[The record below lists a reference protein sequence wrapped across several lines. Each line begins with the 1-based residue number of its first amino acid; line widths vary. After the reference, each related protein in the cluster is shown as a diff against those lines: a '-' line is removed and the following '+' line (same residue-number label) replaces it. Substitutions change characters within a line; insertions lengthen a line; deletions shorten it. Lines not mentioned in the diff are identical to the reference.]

1 MKRAIT
7 LYIGESRADLADD
20 GFVLFNYALAN
31 LTNPAVQRNS
41 WSQGVTLPRT
51 PANDA
56 IFGDAFRLDRNAGA
70 GGTGAAFSASRKTP
84 FTIYADS
91 GEILTAGYCKLTSVT
106 RDGYEVQLFGGLGEL
121 VYNLSY
127 DADGN
132 KRTLASL
139 DYGVDLDFVINAH
152 AVKEAW
158 AMLRYGASLTKTGRT
173 AARFLQKDGTLTG
186 NNASFWVDTFDVVA
200 GSTYEVECQQTSNNA
215 YANVVAYDSG
225 GGVLGWF
232 KISNTGGVVTMTITM
247 PAATATIAV
256 QGSVNIT
263 PSVTLQAP
271 RWNVLNF
278 APCYNGIPGNA
289 FSPDKAL
296 AIPSEVSIPD
306 TKTGGYDAAN
316 TGGYTLVTFPEALD
330 EWAVKDFRSYLQ
342 RPVLRVW
349 KLLEA
354 LADPVNNGGWTID
367 LSDINNYISWPYYGA
382 WLTRPLL
389 PSLGTYKQ
397 EAGVAS
403 ISGYSPWTTGSTLIE
418 YTITG
423 APANASVTA
432 KMTFKPTFDIDD
444 AGGAA
449 SLKTFAALAGY
460 RVEMVTFLQPIAYDA
475 NNLKLAAGKT
485 TPLYKGA
492 NTYAASAIAQMCGY
506 TPDALNGEYAPAVEE
521 TAYSLVSTDTYVR
534 DAAVT
539 IEVEATDIDHVEVV
553 AKHYLLTLRAD
564 GVKLV
569 ALSGAALYDG
579 IVPRTPDQQCASD
592 HTGTATTNSGETL
605 RSGARVTKEMLLT
618 TGGTPAEYLL
628 SLCKVFGLLLVAD
641 SATKTARLL
650 KRESFYKN
658 EVIDL
663 SERIDRSREMEL
675 VPLSFDAKWYDWKL
689 AGSGG
694 AFEQEY
700 KEAEGV
706 EYGMQRVDTNYDF
719 DANAKDILSGLA
731 LKSCAAVLDSSKYWC
746 YADNGGDF
754 SPAVFLY
761 AGCMQTLWDGSG
773 NGEDFP
779 VPVAP
784 SAGVVQYNPDYDF
797 YDPAAFGRAEFRDKD
812 NKGLDGADVL
822 LDLAGF
828 TTIDHATISDDIS
841 AMTALNGGTP
851 CWLLSDGA
859 SVAVPDFCRVYY
871 DSFADLIRATYDM
884 GAPRQIAIPGMTYP
898 AGKTIYAQAWRDY
911 IRDRLS
917 ASGKVLR
924 CRVRLDGLKVG
935 TELLRKFYWYGG
947 SLWVINS
954 ISNYSLTTFDPAEVE
969 LVQVRDK
976 DAYLNGQY

>member
-51 PANDA
+51 PANDS
-56 IFGDAFRLDRNAGA
+56 IFGEAFRLDRNAGA

-91 GEILTAGYCKLTSVT
+91 GEVLSAGYCKLTSVT

-139 DYGVDLDFVINAH
+139 DFGVDLDFTINAS
-152 AVKEAW
+152 AVTDAW
-158 AMLRYGASLTKTGRT
+158 ARL
-173 AARFLQKDGTLTG
+173 
-186 NNASFWVDTFDVVA
+186 A
-200 GSTYEVECQQTSNNA
+200 G
-215 YANVVAYDSG
+215 DSS
-225 GGVLGWF
+225 
-232 KISNTGGVVTMTITM
+232 K
-247 PAATATIAV
+247 PAKWDI
-256 QGSVNIT
+256 I
-263 PSVTLQAP
+263 
-271 RWNVLNF
+271 NF

-296 AIPSEVSIPD
+296 AVPADVNIPAS
-306 TKTGGYDAAN
+306 KTSGGVTY
-316 TGGYTLVTFPEALD
+316 TTQGGYTLVTLPEAVD
-330 EWAVKDFRSYLQ
+330 EWAVKDFRCYLQ

-354 LADPVNNGGWTID
+354 LANPVNNGGWTID
-367 LSDINNYISWPYYGA
+367 LSDINNYISFPYYGA

-403 ISGYSPWTTGSTLIE
+403 ISGYSPWTTGNTLIE

-423 APANASVTA
+423 APANASVKA

-449 SLKTFAALAGY
+449 SLKTFASLAGY

-475 NNLKLAAGKT
+475 NNIKLAAGKT
-485 TPLYKGA
+485 TALYKGA
-492 NTYAASAIAQMCGY
+492 DTFAASAIAEMCGY

-539 IEVEATDIDHVEVV
+539 LEVEATDIDHIEVV

-569 ALSGAALYDG
+569 VLSGTALYDG

-592 HTGTATTNSGETL
+592 HTGTATTNTGETL

-719 DANAKDILSGLA
+719 DANAKDILQGA
-731 LKSCAAVLDSSKYWC
+731 VLKSCAAVLDSSKYWC

-773 NGEDFP
+773 NGEDFQI
-779 VPVAP
+779 PVAP
-784 SAGVVQYNPDYDF
+784 AAGVVQYNAAYDF
-797 YDPAAFGRAEFRDKD
+797 YDPARFGRAEFRDKD
-812 NKGLDGADVL
+812 GKGTDGADVL

-884 GAPRQIAIPGMTYP
+884 GAPRQIAIPGMSYP

-924 CRVRLDGLKVG
+924 CRVRLDGLQVG